1 MIELNLKKDAMKFF
15 ALKRTFGDRQSHF
28 KGVETPSQRRFVKYF
43 EEIVY
48 KYNNSLP
55 RRRMLGITK
64 IILKALAI
72 SNFFYLLSSS
82 IKSIYFL
89 FIYSLF

>member
-1 MIELNLKKDAMKFF
+1 MKFF

-64 IILKALAI
+64 IVLKALTI
-72 SNFFYLLSSS
+72 SNFFNLL
-82 IKSIYFL
+82 IDF
-89 FIYSLF
+89 FVF